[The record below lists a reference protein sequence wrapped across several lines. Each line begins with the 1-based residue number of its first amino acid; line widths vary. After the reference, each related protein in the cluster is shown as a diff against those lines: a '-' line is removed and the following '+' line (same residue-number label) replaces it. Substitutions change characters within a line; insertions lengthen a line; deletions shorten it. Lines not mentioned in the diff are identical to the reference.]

1 MADNINTAKTI
12 SNRCLQRMERNT
24 RWNSLEFPLF
34 TPSFGKCRKKVRIQK
49 EWTDID
55 LKPSETLM
63 VRSSL
68 VNKFVRENI
77 YGRSVKS
84 ARMGARAVVIIQYSI
99 YLYKINFKDTKFHW
113 TYTHENIYCLNKI

>member
-1 MADNINTAKTI
+1 MVDNINTAKAI
-12 SNRCLQRMERNT
+12 SNRCLRRMGRGT

-49 EWTDID
+49 VWADID

-68 VNKFVRENI
+68 VNKFVTENI

-84 ARMGARAVVIIQYSI
+84 ARMGARAVVILQYSI
-99 YLYKINFKDTKFHW
+99 YYIKLTSKTLSSIGHTHMKI
-113 TYTHENIYCLNKI
+113 YIA